1 MSTQRGFYS
10 VIQYCPDSYRA
21 ESANVGVVLYI
32 PATGY
37 LAARWSPEFE
47 RVKRFF
53 QLDADSV
60 ARVAS
65 AVRALDHRLQILKTE
80 GVSEADLT
88 KFIATRAD
96 QVQLTPL
103 RLVMVD
109 QVGTAIDELFTDA
122 LDEATTTAPRHR
134 RRAIV
139 PEAISRAFEVLR
151 ARNDLIEPGNVLV
164 PGLKSTLRVP
174 YAFRNGKLNLVKPE
188 NLDDAAQAENKVGLL
203 GFKGR
208 LLFTH
213 PEGDL
218 QRQLVI
224 VSAGRSPDAD
234 AERQYKDTLAS
245 CDVRFVP
252 AAEAATFAEEVE
264 RTAH

>member
-10 VIQYCPDSYRA
+10 VIQFCPDSYRA
-21 ESANVGVVLYI
+21 EAANVGAVLYV
-32 PATGY
+32 PSTGY

-53 QLDADSV
+53 RLDNEGV
-60 ARVAS
+60 ARVAA
-65 AVRALDHRLQILKTE
+65 AVRALDNRLQILKTE
-80 GVSEADLT
+80 GVSEVALN
-88 KFIATRAD
+88 KFISTRAD

-103 RLVMVD
+103 RLVTVED
-109 QVGTAIDELFTDA
+109 AAATLDELFTDA
-122 LDEATTTAPRHR
+122 MEETTTGATRQR
-134 RRAIV
+134 RRPIV
-139 PEAISRAFEVLR
+139 PEAISRAFEALR

-188 NLDDAAQAENKVGLL
+188 NLDDAESAEKKLGLL

-213 PEGDL
+213 PEGDQ

-224 VSAGRSPDAD
+224 LSAGRSPDAE
-234 AERQYKDTLAS
+234 AEQRYKDTLRS

-252 AAEAATFAEEVE
+252 AAEADAFAEEVE

>member
-10 VIQYCPDSYRA
+10 VIQFCPDSYRA
-21 ESANVGVVLYI
+21 ESANVGAVLYV

-37 LAARWSPEFE
+37 LAARWSPDFE

-53 QLDADSV
+53 RLDADGMV
-60 ARVAS
+60 RVAA
-65 AVRALDHRLQILKTE
+65 AVRALDHRLQIMKAE
-80 GVSEADLT
+80 GVSEAGLS

-103 RLVMVD
+103 RLVMVE
-109 QVGTAIDELFTDA
+109 QAAATLDELFTDA
-122 LDEATTTAPRHR
+122 MDENATTVPRQR

-139 PEAISRAFEVLR
+139 PEAISRAFEALR

-218 QRQLVI
+218 RRQLVI

-234 AERQYKDTLAS
+234 AEQQYKASLAS

-252 AAEAATFAEEVE
+252 AAEAAAFAAEVE
-264 RTAH
+264 ATAH